1 MHEALHRTK
10 ECMLNEIEKINNRG
24 TYDDRD
30 LDNLMKATK
39 VLINVEGIK
48 GMEEYADNSYYG
60 FSKGM
65 GPNTTYPQSYGGMSM
80 GYPQDMRMMDRS
92 WDGRMN
98 SMANYENNR
107 SNHSIS
113 DRMIASLEQQ
123 MNTAQTDYERQQIL
137 AEIKHIRENQNK

>member
-65 GPNTTYPQSYGGMSM
+65 SPDTYRQSYGGMSM

-92 WDGRMN
+92 WDGHNR

-113 DRMIASLEQQ
+113 DRMIANLEQQ
-123 MNTAQTDYERQQIL
+123 MNMAQTDYERQQIL